1 MAKEAPTTQK
11 AIDDSSSAEEPKL
24 DRAAKVVGK
33 YAAASAAAGLI
44 PIPLADIAA
53 ISAVQMK
60 MVHALSR
67 LYGVPFADHW
77 ARSLIGSL
85 TGSVAADG
93 IGRVGLG
100 SMLKMIPGVGHVAG
114 MLALPGVAS
123 VATSALGK
131 IFTQHFETGG
141 TLLNV
146 NLKVWRPVYHE
157 KVQAT
162 ANQN

>member
-1 MAKEAPTTQK
+1 MAKEAPTSQETM
-11 AIDDSSSAEEPKL
+11 DDSSNVEEPRL
-24 DRAAKVVGK
+24 DRAAKIVGK
-33 YAAASAAAGLI
+33 YAAASAVAGFI

-60 MVHALSR
+60 MVHGLSK
-67 LYGVPFADHW
+67 LYDVPFSNDW
-77 ARSLIGSL
+77 AKSLVASL
-85 TGSVAADG
+85 TGGVAADS
-93 IGRVGLG
+93 IGRIGLG
-100 SMLKMIPGVGHVAG
+100 SLVKMIPGVGHVAG
-114 MLALPGVAS
+114 MLALPGVAC
-123 VATSALGK
+123 VATSTLGQ

-141 TLLNV
+141 TLLDL

>member
-1 MAKEAPTTQK
+1 MAKEAPTSQETM
-11 AIDDSSSAEEPKL
+11 DDSSNVEEPRL
-24 DRAAKVVGK
+24 DRAAKIVGK
-33 YAAASAAAGLI
+33 YAAASAAAGFI

-60 MVHALSR
+60 MVHGLSK
-67 LYGVPFADHW
+67 LYDVPFSNDW
-77 ARSLIGSL
+77 AKSLVASL
-85 TGSVAADG
+85 TGGVAADS
-93 IGRVGLG
+93 IGRIGLG
-100 SMLKMIPGVGHVAG
+100 SLVKMIPGVGHVAG
-114 MLALPGVAS
+114 MLALPGVAC
-123 VATSALGK
+123 VATSTLGQ

-141 TLLNV
+141 TLLDL

>member
-1 MAKEAPTTQK
+1 MAKEAPTSQEK
-11 AIDDSSSAEEPKL
+11 MDDSSNVEEPRL
-24 DRAAKVVGK
+24 DRAAKIVSK
-33 YAAASAAAGLI
+33 YAAASAAAGFI

-60 MVHALSR
+60 MVHALSN
-67 LYGVPFADHW
+67 LYDVPFTKHW
-77 ARSLIGSL
+77 AKSLIASL
-85 TGSVAADG
+85 TGSVASDS
-93 IGRVGLG
+93 IGRIGLG
-100 SMLKMIPGVGHVAG
+100 SLLKMIPVVGHVAG
-114 MLALPGVAS
+114 MLALPGVAC
-123 VATSALGK
+123 VATSTLGQ

>member
-1 MAKEAPTTQK
+1 MSEDAATSKK
-11 AIDDSSSAEEPKL
+11 ATDDSSSAEVPRL
-24 DRAAKVVGK
+24 DRAAVMVSK
-33 YAAASAAAGLI
+33 YAAASAAAGFI

-60 MVHALSR
+60 MVHALSN
-67 LYGVPFADHW
+67 LYDVPFTKHW
-77 ARSLIGSL
+77 AKSLIASL
-85 TGSVAADG
+85 TGSVASDS
-93 IGRVGLG
+93 IGRIGLG
-100 SMLKMIPGVGHVAG
+100 SLLKMIPVVGHVAG
-114 MLALPGVAS
+114 MLALPGVAC
-123 VATSALGK
+123 VATSTLGQ